1 MTTTTAPRRFRIFC
15 SRLGHDV
22 RTVYDGTEALLAA
35 GAFRPDLMLL
45 DIGLPTISG
54 YEVCRLLR
62 QQAWAA
68 NMTIVA
74 MTGWG
79 DQEAQR
85 KSQAAGF
92 DRHLVKPIDEASLV
106 TALQMARPNPGEPT
120 IRASLDE

>member
-1 MTTTTAPRRFRIFC
+1 
-15 SRLGHDV
+15 V

-35 GAFRPDLMLL
+35 GEFRPDLMLL
-45 DIGLPTISG
+45 DLGLPSLSG

-62 QQAWAA
+62 QQAWAEK
-68 NMTIVA
+68 MSIVA

-85 KSQAAGF
+85 KSHAAGF

-106 TALQMARPNPGEPT
+106 IALQLAGPDSGEP
-120 IRASLDE
+120 R